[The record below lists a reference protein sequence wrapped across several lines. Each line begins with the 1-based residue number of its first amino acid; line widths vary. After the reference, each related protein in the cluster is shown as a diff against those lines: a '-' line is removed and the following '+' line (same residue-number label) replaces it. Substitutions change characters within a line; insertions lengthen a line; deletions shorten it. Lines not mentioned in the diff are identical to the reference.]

1 MKRMLGLVVAAS
13 ILAACGT
20 KEEAP
25 VAPPAAA
32 DALPANL
39 RLAKA
44 PEGAAI
50 GVGDLKKTAKEGQEV
65 VLRARVGGAD
75 DPFVAGRAVMTV
87 ADAAAITS
95 CADMDMGKD
104 GCKTPWDYCCT
115 PREALLANTATVRV
129 TGPDGQ
135 TLKGDLKGWKGVD
148 ALKVVVIR
156 GVVGP
161 RPDPAVL
168 VIDAKGIFVE

>member
-1 MKRMLGLVVAAS
+1 MKRMLGLVVAA
-13 ILAACGT
+13 ILVAACGT

-25 VAPPAAA
+25 VAPPKAA
-32 DALPANL
+32 DALPADL
-39 RLAKA
+39 RLSKA
-44 PEGAAI
+44 PEGAVL
-50 GVGDLKKTAKEGQEV
+50 GVGELKKSAKEGQEV

-75 DPFVAGRAVMTV
+75 DPFVAGRAVMTI
-87 ADAAAITS
+87 ADAGTITS
-95 CADMDMGKD
+95 CADMDMGQE

-135 TLKGDLKGWKGVD
+135 PLKADLRGWKGVE

-161 RPDPAVL
+161 RPDPAIL